1 METPSG
7 CWGAVKYPGLTIN
20 KDTGEPL
27 TAKWKI
33 MAQNI
38 QQINVARAPQLLPP
52 RVTVSNMMDYSSGV
66 MSGGALQ
73 NSSMSLCH
81 SQSKPTGNSQSCQS
95 SHYNPK
101 KAIKLSPTL
110 TALEL
115 GVHLQMHRLWPS
127 GPPERQ
133 PCFDTHLH
141 HDFHLYMA
149 CVSVIILQKLQ
160 MGFATAHCIQH
171 RRQGWELQHL
181 EVK

>member
-1 METPSG
+1 MP
-7 CWGAVKYPGLTIN
+7 
-20 KDTGEPL
+20 
-27 TAKWKI
+27 
-33 MAQNI
+33 QNI
-38 QQINVARAPQLLPP
+38 QQINVAWAPQLLIP
-52 RVTVSNMMDYSSGV
+52 RLLTVSNMMDYSSWV
-66 MSGGALQ
+66 MSGALQ
-73 NSSMSLCH
+73 KPSMNVCH
-81 SQSKPTGNSQSCQS
+81 SQSKPTGNSQSCQT

-115 GVHLQMHRLWPS
+115 GVNLQMHRLWPS

-171 RRQGWELQHL
+171 HTQRAGNCNIWRLSNKSAKVLGAELGSKFPAFFL
-181 EVK
+181 